1 VRITKKRPAKSS
13 EKKSIKSR
21 AADSSHSAGARRK
34 KASSA
39 EIQSSLHDG
48 NAASHREDL
57 IRLNRIRGQI
67 EGIERMITDGR
78 YCLDIVNQ
86 IRSVMAAVK
95 SVEGLV
101 LERHLK
107 HCVHDAIEAKDKAVV
122 ESKIG
127 ELLEL
132 FSRR

>member
-1 VRITKKRPAKSS
+1 MKNNMNIK
-13 EKKSIKSR
+13 KKSVKNNSKRAASR
-21 AADSSHSAGARRK
+21 AVAAGD
-34 KASSA
+34 
-39 EIQSSLHDG
+39 LH
-48 NAASHREDL
+48 AAHPASHREDL

-67 EGIERMITDGR
+67 EGIERMIADGR

-86 IRSVMAAVK
+86 IRSVMAAIK

-107 HCVHDAIEAKDKAVV
+107 HCVHDAIGAKDKAVV